1 MALTLTKTQ
10 DEFVLC
16 CCGNNL
22 RSQKIVKQHLQAQ
35 QLDGGEGGGDLDAGV
50 QAHTRCIGCAVE
62 AWSACKGGKFGI
74 FNANAAWL
82 PGLVISVSPII
93 VQPWQSETFYF

>member
-16 CCGNNL
+16 CCSNNL

-35 QLDGGEGGGDLDAGV
+35 QLDGGEGGGDLDTGV
-50 QAHTRCIGCAVE
+50 QAHPRCIGWAVE
-62 AWSACKGGKFGI
+62 AWGACNGRKF
-74 FNANAAWL
+74 
-82 PGLVISVSPII
+82 VSFKPMN
-93 VQPWQSETFYF
+93 VLTLMQMQSG